1 MSSPASILPQTLQS
15 ITSIKLR
22 ELRKQR
28 KGFETR
34 RKKALEVAE
43 DAKDEQARL
52 RILLT
57 GWARMHTSNP
67 DKPLEEFRDRGIQ
80 HHGGLSVTNIRR
92 FLEQAQYDPSIP
104 PSLMKELEG
113 DLCRN
118 MDCISRKFDYADLY
132 SRLLFEWLRSDAS
145 SLVDIDMPED
155 DSADSAFE
163 VVPDTQ
169 KTRLLQLSEK
179 FESVV
184 FTPGEVD
191 VTEIEELLN
200 GLFPDKESKM
210 ALDYVRKATKDFG
223 KTFLV
228 NSAPF
233 DHTNLRRCINGLLHS
248 DLLSNKRRILS
259 TISFKTRSS

>member
-1 MSSPASILPQTLQS
+1 MA
-15 ITSIKLR
+15 
-22 ELRKQR
+22 
-28 KGFETR
+28 
-34 RKKALEVAE
+34 V
-43 DAKDEQARL
+43 
-52 RILLT
+52 
-57 GWARMHTSNP
+57 
-67 DKPLEEFRDRGIQ
+67 
-80 HHGGLSVTNIRR
+80 LSVTNIRR
-92 FLEQAQYDPSIP
+92 FLEQAQYDPYIP

-118 MDCISRKFDYADLY
+118 MDCISLKFDYADLY
-132 SRLLFEWLRSDAS
+132 SRLLTEWLRCDAS

-191 VTEIEELLN
+191 ATEIEELLN
-200 GLFPDKESKM
+200 GFFPDKESKM

-233 DHTNLRRCINGLLHS
+233 DHTTLRQCINGLLHS
-248 DLLSNKRRILS
+248 DLLSEQKKNTLHDFLQDEVVLTEIADVLNMRFADLGGWGWDAEGGIPVEPR
-259 TISFKTRSS
+259 

>member
-1 MSSPASILPQTLQS
+1 MASSASILPQTLQS

-34 RKKALEVAE
+34 RKKVLEDAE

-57 GWARMHTSNP
+57 GWARMHTSNA
-67 DKPLEEFRDRGIQ
+67 DKPLEEFLDRDIQ
-80 HHGGLSVTNIRR
+80 NHGGLSVTNIRR

-104 PSLMKELEG
+104 SSLLRELEG

-118 MDCISRKFDYADLY
+118 MDRISRKFDYADLY
-132 SRLLFEWLRSDAS
+132 SRLLTEWLLSDAS
-145 SLVDIDMPED
+145 SRVDIDMPDAE
-155 DSADSAFE
+155 SAFE

-191 VTEIEELLN
+191 VTEIEKLLN
-200 GLFPDKESKM
+200 GLFPDEDCKK
-210 ALDYVRKATKDFG
+210 ALDYVRDETKYFG
-223 KTFLV
+223 STFW
-228 NSAPF
+228 
-233 DHTNLRRCINGLLHS
+233 
-248 DLLSNKRRILS
+248 
-259 TISFKTRSS
+259 

>member
-1 MSSPASILPQTLQS
+1 
-15 ITSIKLR
+15 
-22 ELRKQR
+22 
-28 KGFETR
+28 
-34 RKKALEVAE
+34 
-43 DAKDEQARL
+43 
-52 RILLT
+52 
-57 GWARMHTSNP
+57 
-67 DKPLEEFRDRGIQ
+67 
-80 HHGGLSVTNIRR
+80 
-92 FLEQAQYDPSIP
+92 
-104 PSLMKELEG
+104 MKELEG

-118 MDCISRKFDYADLY
+118 MDCISRKFDYADIY
-132 SRLLFEWLRSDAS
+132 SRLLTEWLRSDAS

-191 VTEIEELLN
+191 VTEVEELLN

-210 ALDYVRKATKDFG
+210 ALGYVWKATKDFG

-228 NSAPF
+228 IPHPLIILPF
-233 DHTNLRRCINGLLHS
+233 VGV
-248 DLLSNKRRILS
+248 S
-259 TISFKTRSS
+259 TGCFTVIF